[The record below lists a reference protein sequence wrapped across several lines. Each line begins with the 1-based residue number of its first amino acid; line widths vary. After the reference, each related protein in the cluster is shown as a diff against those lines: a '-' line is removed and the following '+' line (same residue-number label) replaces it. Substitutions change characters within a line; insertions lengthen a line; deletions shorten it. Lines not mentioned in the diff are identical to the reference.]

1 MMKMT
6 PKTTMQKGLLKRP
19 LLRQMF
25 FFRRQKRRDRLF
37 CPKIV
42 CMRRFCAKHNAS
54 HAQIIANAAQQ
65 MPQRMVLYLSKKLP
79 LEFAAIFLC
88 VSFLIN
94 ALAATYALITFTL
107 MAFGAISCTINDFC
121 FGLSPPR

>member
-65 MPQRMVLYLSKKLP
+65 MPQRD
-79 LEFAAIFLC
+79 
-88 VSFLIN
+88 N
-94 ALAATYALITFTL
+94 ALFEQQTSAGIRGDIFV
-107 MAFGAISCTINDFC
+107 C
-121 FGLSPPR
+121 FFFN